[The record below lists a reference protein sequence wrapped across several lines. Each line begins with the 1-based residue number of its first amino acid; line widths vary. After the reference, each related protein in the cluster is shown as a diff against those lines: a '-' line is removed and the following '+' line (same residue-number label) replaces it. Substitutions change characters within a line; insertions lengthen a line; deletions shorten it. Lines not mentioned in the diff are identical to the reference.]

1 MRTIDYVKVIKN
13 IQDMINLLEYDSMRS
28 PGKTKMNAETLVSLY
43 SLKDRYDDGNSK
55 LCVCKVEEPIK
66 KTVTKPTA
74 KTSTTNN

>member
-55 LCVCKVEEPIK
+55 LKVEEPIK

>member
-55 LCVCKVEEPIK
+55 LKVEEPIK
-66 KTVTKPTA
+66 KTGTKPTA

>member
-1 MRTIDYVKVIKN
+1 
-13 IQDMINLLEYDSMRS
+13 MINLLEYDSMRS

-55 LCVCKVEEPIK
+55 LKVEEPIK

>member
-1 MRTIDYVKVIKN
+1 
-13 IQDMINLLEYDSMRS
+13 
-28 PGKTKMNAETLVSLY
+28 MNAETLVSLY

-55 LCVCKVEEPIK
+55 LKVEEPIK